1 MTCYE
6 QPRLTNEETDACAAN
21 YRQFMSQKQEEMQK
35 SLMNKC
41 KMLEICTDRCKNEQD
56 MDCIN
61 KCGTKYLKELYGDF
75 EGKLTKYNKE
85 IDRIN

>member
-1 MTCYE
+1 
-6 QPRLTNEETDACAAN
+6 
-21 YRQFMSQKQEEMQK
+21 
-35 SLMNKC
+35 MNKC

-75 EGKLTKYNKE
+75 EGRLTKYNKE